1 MLLLMDENGTQIHLM
16 YLAIFYQVHQE
27 NLRPI

>member
-16 YLAIFYQVHQE
+16 YLIVFYQVHQE